1 MRGGEGK
8 SREEEVE
15 KNGKKERKRPGE
27 GRKGKKWK
35 RTRKETFNMNFLLHL
50 LPNS

>member
-27 GRKGKKWK
+27 GRKGKKEVEK
-35 RTRKETFNMNFLLHL
+35 NKERNLQYELLTT
-50 LPNS
+50 PAP